1 METVGGMDEASAPV
15 TVDGVHAAGRPGGV
29 LLKVPALCAAV
40 VSGCGAAAEGAAPG
54 RDAVLGAAAEAG
66 GEGESLMASAVELVW
81 CALSL
86 CMVVCVSCVVRRGG
100 AGRRASRARQRLRAR
115 GRRGHR
121 RHQREQASRV
131 QCARGAGEQ
140 D

>member
-15 TVDGVHAAGRPGGV
+15 TVDGVHAAGRPWGV
-29 LLKVPALCAAV
+29 LLEVPALCAAV
-40 VSGCGAAAEGAAPG
+40 VSGWGAAAEGTAPG
-54 RDAVLGAAAEAG
+54 RDTVLGAAAAAG

-86 CMVVCVSCVVRRGG
+86 CMVVCVPCVVRRGG
-100 AGRRASRARQRLRAR
+100 AARRASRARQRLRAR

-121 RHQREQASRV
+121 CHEREQASRR